1 MMNTI
6 ELRENLHRN
15 IDLADNKLLKM
26 LKALIETYKDEEQD
40 WWFTLSEQE
49 QEEIREGLRQYETGD
64 VVSHEE
70 AMKIFDKWK

>member
-6 ELRENLHRN
+6 ELRKNLHKA

-26 LKALIETYKDEEQD
+26 LKAIIESYQSEEED
-40 WWFTLSEQE
+40 WWFTLSKEE
-49 QEEIREGLRQYETGD
+49 QEEIKEGLQQYENGE